1 MPEGADETQIA
12 ANSDRDVLVMLDLHI
27 DTSMIEQGVAREVV
41 NRYQKLRKK
50 AGLTVTDSIELYYE
64 LPETEIN
71 PLFEKALASQ
81 REYLKQALGSPVMP
95 LKEKPIGAAVLF
107 RENQLIKAEDGNIS
121 YVAMITPT
129 TIAPEPDA
137 FADRDLLEDATLYL
151 ASRDR
156 SKLLAEISN
165 KGPAV
170 HLSTDGRMDTCL
182 QEVS

>member
-12 ANSDRDVLVMLDLHI
+12 ANSDRDVLVMLDLHL
-27 DTSMIEQGVAREVV
+27 DTSMIEQGLAREVV

-64 LPETEIN
+64 LPETDVN

-81 REYLKQALGSPVMP
+81 RDYLKQALGSPLMP
-95 LKEKPIGAAVLF
+95 LKQKPIGAAILF

-121 YVAMITPT
+121 YAAMITPM

-137 FADRDLLEDATLYL
+137 FTDNDLLEDATLYL

-156 SKLLAEISN
+156 TKLLEEIST
-165 KGPAV
+165 KGQAISPP
-170 HLSTDGRMDTCL
+170 MN
-182 QEVS
+182 